1 MNSIFQKSNLINYKV
16 QYKSFIGCF
25 SQKRNITTIKEIQ
38 TRLKSIQNTKK
49 ITDSMKL
56 IASNKIEGAEKSLKV
71 ARQMGNAFD
80 TYFKNIGVSNQ
91 ILNRN
96 IIIAVGSD
104 KGLCGGVNT
113 SVSRALKY
121 LIQDEEETN
130 RRNLNNS
137 NNNSSDGNGSN
148 SSRSKSNS
156 LKKLK
161 SFSSTSSSSSSDEI
175 ESEKQQQHHVF
186 IIGEKIKSQ
195 VAKDI
200 PSYIEMIYSGIGGK
214 KQSGPSFYEVCLI
227 CDDISYVMQE
237 NLLNSDIV
245 EDDAYD
251 EVFDSGFIL
260 FNQYINSVSYEI
272 ASLPIYSR
280 EAIINSPN
288 LFTYKYDED
297 IFDEL
302 QEFAFAIHLYW
313 ALNEGYMSELSSK
326 KYAMENS
333 SRNAKEII
341 NNLIKSINH
350 SRQTHITNEL
360 IDISTGANNY
370 KK

>member
-1 MNSIFQKSNLINYKV
+1 MNTVFKTSSIVNNNFNYKSLIKNIY
-16 QYKSFIGCF
+16 QT
-25 SQKRNITTIKEIQ
+25 RNITNIREIQ

-56 IASNKIEGAEKSLKV
+56 IAANKIENAEKSLKT
-71 ARQMGNAFD
+71 ARQIGNSFNAF
-80 TYFKNIGVSNQ
+80 FENIKTSKQ
-91 ILNRN
+91 IFDRN

-121 LIQDEEETN
+121 IVEEEEN
-130 RRNLNNS
+130 KNKENS
-137 NNNSSDGNGSN
+137 N
-148 SSRSKSNS
+148 SKSNKSKS
-156 LKKLK
+156 LK
-161 SFSSTSSSSSSDEI
+161 TSSSSSNDNKAE
-175 ESEKQQQHHVF
+175 EEQQPQKHHVF

-200 PSYIEMIYSGIGGK
+200 PSSIEMIYSGIGGK
-214 KQSGPSFYEVCLI
+214 KQSNPSFSEVCLI
-227 CDDISYVMQE
+227 CDDINYVMQE
-237 NLLNSDIV
+237 KLLNSSVV

-251 EVFDSGFIL
+251 EFFDSGFIL
-260 FNQYINSVSYEI
+260 YNRYINSVSYEI
-272 ASLPIYSR
+272 SFLPIYSR
-280 EAIINSPN
+280 ETILNSPN
-288 LFTYKYDED
+288 LFAYKYDED

-302 QEFAFAIHLYW
+302 QEFAFAINLYW
-313 ALNEGYMSELSSK
+313 ALSEGYMSELSSR

-333 SRNAKEII
+333 SRNAKDII

-360 IDISTGANNY
+360 IDISTGANSLNNNY

>member
-1 MNSIFQKSNLINYKV
+1 MNSLLQIPNIINYSF
-16 QYKSFIGCF
+16 QYKSLISNL
-25 SQKRNITTIKEIQ
+25 SQKRSVTNIREIQ

-56 IASNKIEGAEKSLKV
+56 IASNKIENAEKSLNV
-71 ARQMGNAFD
+71 ARKMGDSINSF
-80 TYFKNIGVSNQ
+80 FKNIKTSKQ
-91 ILNRN
+91 IYDRN
-96 IIIAVGSD
+96 VIIAIGSD
-104 KGLCGGVNT
+104 KGLCGGINT

-121 LIQDEEETN
+121 LVKEENGRKNSDE
-130 RRNLNNS
+130 NS
-137 NNNSSDGNGSN
+137 NK
-148 SSRSKSNS
+148 SKV

-161 SFSSTSSSSSSDEI
+161 SSSINNDNNE
-175 ESEKQQQHHVF
+175 ESQQHHVF
-186 IIGEKIKSQ
+186 IIGEKVKSQ

-200 PSYIEMIYSGIGGK
+200 PSHIEMIYSGIGGK

-227 CDDISYVMQE
+227 CDDINYVMQE
-237 NLLNSDIV
+237 NLLNSDIN
-245 EDDAYD
+245 EDNSYN

-260 FNQYINSVSYEI
+260 YNKYINSVSYEI
-272 ASLPIYSR
+272 STIPIYSR

-288 LFTYKYDED
+288 LLSYKYDED

-302 QEFAFAIHLYW
+302 QEFSFAINLYL
-313 ALNEGYMSELSSK
+313 ALCEGYMSELSSK

-341 NNLIKSINH
+341 NNLVKSINY

-360 IDISTGANNY
+360 IDISTFQVEMT
-370 KK
+370 KS